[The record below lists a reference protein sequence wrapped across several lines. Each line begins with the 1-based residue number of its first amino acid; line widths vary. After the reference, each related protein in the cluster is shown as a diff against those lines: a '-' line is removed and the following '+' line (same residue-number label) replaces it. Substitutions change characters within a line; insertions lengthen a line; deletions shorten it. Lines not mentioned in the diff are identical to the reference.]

1 MVRTDIVSI
10 QQKYRVICIGQNK
23 EKERHGVR
31 WGTVEMLGT
40 DIVSMRQNTEKEI
53 KTWDPVEDKYS
64 I

>member
-1 MVRTDIVSI
+1 
-10 QQKYRVICIGQNK
+10 
-23 EKERHGVR
+23 
-31 WGTVEMLGT
+31 MLRT